1 MYIRQGTVDFG
12 APTRADDMRNA
23 LALFLSRMRTQLAGG
38 LLAGIVLPG
47 LVMAQFQLFP
57 YGQPIFDN
65 SYVGAFCALLIGF
78 MMFRKVTALPGSN
91 AIVSVVPAFVM
102 SYGLVI
108 VLFFML
114 RLEYSRPLFVLS
126 FGFVTAWFLLV
137 LVAIARLQRPVMS
150 LVPGG
155 AALQLKRIKS
165 VRWIEVATPDKI
177 VPGHPMPL
185 VVDLNDPGLSR
196 DWERAIAD
204 EAVAGRPIFNAR
216 QLNESL
222 SGRVQIEHLSENTFG
237 HLSIDSIYAPAKRY
251 VDAMS
256 AALALVFVAPLMLL
270 VALMI
275 RIDSRGPAIFRQ
287 TRMGFRGRTFTVYKF
302 RSMRE
307 RPPNADLAADMTLT
321 DDDRITR
328 VGRFIRKT
336 RLDELPQIVNILRG
350 EMSWIGPRPEALR
363 LSEWY
368 ESEIPFYRY
377 RHIVRPGITGWAQV
391 KQGHVV
397 DVEDVKEKLEYDLYY
412 IKHFSIWMDVLI
424 ALKTVQVI
432 ISGHGAK

>member
-1 MYIRQGTVDFG
+1 MYIHQSTVDFG
-12 APTRADDMRNA
+12 APSKTDDARNA
-23 LALFLSRMRTQLAGG
+23 AAKVLSRIRTQLAGG
-38 LLAGIVLPG
+38 IIMAIVLPG
-47 LVMAQFQLFP
+47 LAVSQMKLL
-57 YGQPIFDN
+57 PIGPAFFDN
-65 SYVGAFCALLIGF
+65 SFIGAFCALLIGF
-78 MMFRKVTALPGSN
+78 MMYRKVTALPGAN
-91 AIVSVVPAFVM
+91 AILSVVPAFVM

-126 FGFVTAWFLLV
+126 FGFVTTWFMLV
-137 LVAIARLQRPVMS
+137 LVAISRLQRPVMS
-150 LVPGG
+150 YVPEGM
-155 AALQLKRIKS
+155 ARDLCRIKS
-165 VRWIEVATPDKI
+165 VRWIEVAKPDKI
-177 VPGHPMPL
+177 VRGHPMPL
-185 VVDLNDPGLSR
+185 VVDLNAAGLSEQ
-196 DWERAIAD
+196 WERAIAE
-204 EAVAGRPIFNAR
+204 EAVAGRPIFNAK

-237 HLSIDSIYAPAKRY
+237 HLSVDTIYAPAKRY
-251 VDAMS
+251 IDVMF
-256 AALALVFVAPLMLL
+256 AAIALVFFAPLMLL
-270 VALMI
+270 LAAII
-275 RIDSRGPAIFRQ
+275 RIDSRGPAVFRQ
-287 TRMGFRGRTFTVYKF
+287 TRMGYRGQTFTVYKF

-307 RPPNADLAADMTLT
+307 RSPNADRAADMTQS

-336 RLDELPQIVNILRG
+336 RLDELPQVLNILKG

-368 ESEIPFYRY
+368 ENEIAFYRY

-397 DVEDVKEKLEYDLYY
+397 DVDDVKEKLEYDLYY
-412 IKHFSIWMDVLI
+412 IKHFSVWMDFMI

-432 ISGHGAK
+432 LTGHGAK

>member
-1 MYIRQGTVDFG
+1 MYINQSAVDFG
-12 APTRADDMRNA
+12 SPSKSDNARNA
-23 LALFLSRMRTQLAGG
+23 AALFLSRIRTQLAGG
-38 LLAGIVLPG
+38 VIAALVIPG
-47 LVMAQFQLFP
+47 LIVAQFQLLP
-57 YGQPIFDN
+57 LGRDLYDN
-65 SYVGAFCALLIGF
+65 SYVGSFCALLIGF
-78 MMFRKVTALPGSN
+78 MMYRKVTALPGAN
-91 AIVSVVPAFVM
+91 AILSVLPAFAM
-102 SYGLVI
+102 SYGAVI

-126 FGFVTAWFLLV
+126 FCFVSAWFLLV

-155 AALQLKRIKS
+155 AALDLRRITS
-165 VRWIEVATPDKI
+165 VRWIEVTTPDKI

-185 VVDLNDPGLSR
+185 VVDLNDPGLS
-196 DWERAIAD
+196 DEWERAIAD
-204 EAVAGRPIFNAR
+204 QAVSGRPIFNAK

-237 HLSIDSIYAPAKRY
+237 HLLIDSIYAPAKRY
-251 VDAMS
+251 IDALF
-256 AALALVFVAPLMLL
+256 AAVALVFFSPLMLVL
-270 VALMI
+270 AVLI

-287 TRMGFRGRTFTVYKF
+287 TRMGFRGKTFTVYKF

-307 RPPNADLAADMTLT
+307 RPQNADLKADMTLT

-328 VGRFIRKT
+328 IGRFIRKT
-336 RLDELPQIVNILRG
+336 RLDELPQIINILKG

-368 ESEIPFYRY
+368 ENEIPFYRY

-397 DVEDVKEKLEYDLYY
+397 DVDDVKEKLEYDLYY
-412 IKHFSIWMDVLI
+412 IKHFSVWIDIMI

-432 ISGHGAK
+432 FTGHGAK